1 VAQRL
6 GAFLSHHTKALK
18 GTHKTDCKQGNHP
31 LTSSL
36 CYPPLYYWGKSVA
49 SFTLALW
56 SLCPYLSSI
65 NNNTRKRKC
74 NRHCFSDKWNF
85 FCDFSPKLVLNM
97 CTFLCHSVLSTD
109 KWDNISNNESTTV
122 WQIVLVLSDTVDSFY
137 RPVKVHSLCSRLYI
151 AAAVAI
157 NTTVSSVIYNLYNIY
172 NISTRPTYSGNLN
185 LKPPAPLY
193 PVTGL

>member
-1 VAQRL
+1 MAERL

-18 GTHKTDCKQGNHP
+18 GTQKTDCKQGNHP

-36 CYPPLYYWGKSVA
+36 YYPPLYSWGKSVA

-85 FCDFSPKLVLNM
+85 FCDFSPTLVLNL
-97 CTFLCHSVLSTD
+97 CTFLYHSVLSTD

-137 RPVKVHSLCSRLYI
+137 RPTKGGRLSQPKHCSKGAQPVLK
-151 AAAVAI
+151 
-157 NTTVSSVIYNLYNIY
+157 TVYCSSCRNKQNCQQRDI
-172 NISTRPTYSGNLN
+172 
-185 LKPPAPLY
+185 
-193 PVTGL
+193 